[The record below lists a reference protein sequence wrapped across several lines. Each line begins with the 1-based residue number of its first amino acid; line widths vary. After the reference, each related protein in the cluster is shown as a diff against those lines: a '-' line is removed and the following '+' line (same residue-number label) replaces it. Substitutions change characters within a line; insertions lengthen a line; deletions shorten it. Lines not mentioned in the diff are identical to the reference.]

1 MANYVSQ
8 VIEDE
13 GCDEKRPRNGV
24 LVPMWNKDDIS
35 ISLVD
40 KKALI
45 KGEEGGGRRRVREF
59 DEEDEGGHWAY
70 ESLFPSLSPPHKI
83 SPLCASVS
91 TFLSFPFLL
100 QLPFQSFLL
109 ANSLAVI

>member
-45 KGEEGGGRRRVREF
+45 KGKKEGG
-59 DEEDEGGHWAY
+59 ED
-70 ESLFPSLSPPHKI
+70 
-83 SPLCASVS
+83 V
-91 TFLSFPFLL
+91 
-100 QLPFQSFLL
+100 
-109 ANSLAVI
+109 